1 MTYAEPDA
9 EVPRIAA
16 GPSAVPE
23 PYETEEQAVFPQEG
37 EQEGSALETLKGFLD
52 YHNIA
57 EDLDDGE
64 LSKIGDRVKREY
76 QIDDDSRASWKER
89 MGKSMDM
96 ALQVATSKNHPFRGA
111 ANIKFP
117 LITTAAI
124 QFAANAYPAIVPG
137 KDVVKAKIVGSDAGV
152 PLPPP
157 PPQMPGM
164 PPGPLQ
170 GPADMPGMP
179 PMGAPMPPQ
188 GAPGPNMPG
197 LDATVA
203 QIGQQTPPQ
212 APALGAT
219 QWQVEPGAKRKRA
232 DRVAAHMSYQLVEEM
247 EEWEEDTDRMCHTL
261 PIVGSAFRYTFYDR
275 VLKRNRSKLI
285 LPMDCV
291 VNQASESLERAPRI
305 SYEYE
310 LLPNEI
316 EEKVRKG
323 EFRDWEWGQA
333 QGGGN
338 DEDAPH
344 KFIEQHRTLDLD
356 DDGYKEPYIVTI
368 HKDTG
373 YVASIIVCFEE
384 DDIEVNAETGD
395 IVRIAP
401 TRYFTKYGFIPD
413 PEGGF
418 YDIGFGLLMGPL
430 NDSVNGIIN
439 RLLDAEH
446 LQNAGG
452 GFIRGDLRISGSSG
466 GAVKFKIGEYKKVA
480 AGAGNIRDSVLPIPF
495 PGPSPTLFQLLGL
508 LIDAAK
514 DVSSVQDIL
523 TGDQPRNQPAST
535 TLALIERGLKVFT
548 AIYKRMH
555 RSLKWELKK
564 LYRLNLL
571 YMDEARYRDILDDE
585 QAISREDYRLNDADI
600 VPVSDPTVVSSMQ
613 RMARAQLLLETKD
626 DPRVDGK
633 EILRRVF
640 EAADIDDIELLVVD
654 QGPSEADKL
663 QVQEAGMR
671 LAIFAS
677 QSEANLLETRS
688 KTILNLAKAEGV
700 EAGQQLDEYKAR
712 MDEMLTEVRA
722 YGEQGKAQAAGG
734 RGIPPMAGP
743 PNNPQGPAIPTGR

>member
-1 MTYAEPDA
+1 MTYVEPDA
-9 EVPRIAA
+9 EIQP
-16 GPSAVPE
+16 PE
-23 PYETEEQAVFPQEG
+23 MANGSSSEWEEPVE
-37 EQEGSALETLKGFLD
+37 EQEGQSALETLQGYLD

-57 EDLDDGE
+57 EDMAEGE

-76 QIDDDSRASWKER
+76 EIDDASRDSWKER
-89 MGKSMDM
+89 MNKSMEM
-96 ALQVATSKNHPFRGA
+96 AKQMATSKNYPFRGA

-124 QFAANAYPAIVPG
+124 HFAANAYPAIVPG
-137 KDVVKAKIVGSDAGV
+137 RDVVKAKVVGSDAGV
-152 PLPPP
+152 PM
-157 PPQMPGM
+157 PPQPQGMPPGM
-164 PPGPLQ
+164 PPP
-170 GPADMPGMP
+170 DMAGMPPPDMTGMP
-179 PMGAPMPPQ
+179 PMGVPMPP
-188 GAPGPNMPG
+188 GA
-197 LDATVA
+197 A
-203 QIGQQTPPQ
+203 PPM
-212 APALGAT
+212 APALGIPPGMGEP
-219 QWQVEPGAKRKRA
+219 QWQVEPGAKRKRG
-232 DRVAAHMSYQLVEEM
+232 DRVAAHMSYQLTEEM
-247 EEWEEDTDRMCHTL
+247 EEWEEDTDRLCHIL
-261 PIVGSAFRYTFYDR
+261 PIIGSAFRYTFYDR

-291 VNQASESLERAPRI
+291 VNQESESLERAPRI

-316 EEKVRKG
+316 EEKVRKK
-323 EFRDWEWGQA
+323 EFRDWDWGSA
-333 QGGGN
+333 EGGG
-338 DEDAPH
+338 DDDDAPH

-356 DDGYKEPYIVTI
+356 GDGYKEPYIVTI
-368 HKDTG
+368 HKQSG

-384 DDIEVNAETGD
+384 DDIEVDQETGE

-439 RLLDAEH
+439 RLLDAGH

-466 GAVKFKIGEYKKVA
+466 GAVKFKLGEYKKVA
-480 AGAGNIRDSVLPIPF
+480 AGAGNIRDAVLPIPF

-548 AIYKRMH
+548 AIYKRIH

-571 YMDEARYRDILDDE
+571 YMDEQIYRDILDEE

-626 DPRVDGK
+626 DPRVDGQ
-633 EILRRVF
+633 EVLRRVF

-712 MDEMLTEVRA
+712 MDAMLMEVRA

-734 RGIPPMAGP
+734 GGVPPMAGA
-743 PNNPQGPAIPTGR
+743 PNNPQGPPILPGR